1 MIRSYYQFFPYAKFA
16 NYIIENTGGWKGG
29 DKDIN
34 DKVKNFIS
42 KEFDDR
48 VIIIDEIQNIKTDKK
63 EDFSRNIQIIL
74 ESIIKYGKNIKLIL
88 MSATPMFDRPDE
100 IIYYI
105 NLLLKNDGREII
117 NKNDIFLKDGTLKN
131 GAEEILKKVFTGY
144 VSYMRG
150 EQPFIF
156 PFRIYPKNALIPK
169 TEYYISGEKIDKKK
183 KIKFTKII
191 LCDMKKIQSNTYKY
205 YLDKKI
211 KNGKLKENIE
221 NNASNDELNNES
233 NDESNDNNKKSGI
246 LSDLV
251 AISNIV
257 YPISNNNEIGS
268 FSSSSIDSDFDNGLG
283 GYYKSIKIVGTKKK
297 IQYKYQKHAIFNIDT
312 TTETPFADEKY
323 LSLYSTK
330 FSSVLET
337 LKKSKGLILIFS
349 QYIDQGVLPLALML
363 EQNGF
368 YRECSEGEEQLL
380 DYNANKLK
388 KGGKRR
394 PICYLCGKDAN
405 YFEHYDEKSKNYHF
419 FKIAK
424 YILSFGG
431 NKDIIKINK
440 DEAVKKFNSDKNKN
454 GEEIKIFIGTR
465 VISEGL
471 DFKRLRQVHIIEPWY
486 NLSRHE
492 QIIGRALRFQS
503 HRDLPLSERN
513 VEIYQYASILEKSKN
528 KLYERESID
537 LKYYRMAENKDI
549 IIKNISRIMKESA
562 IDCVLF
568 KNINII
574 DSNKKIKQ
582 ITSSGQILEVPI
594 SDKPYT
600 SVCDYKE
607 NCSYKCNWMPNPRLK
622 YPINTD
628 TYNIRF
634 SSTKIEE
641 IKKEIKNMFKEN
653 IVFYLGSI
661 ENKILEKNKDTD
673 KLFIYSALE
682 ELVNNKNEIVYDKF
696 SRKGY
701 IIYRGDYYIFQPFDL
716 ERDELPILYRE
727 NPTTIKPEYI
737 DLENIVVEYAKK
749 NDKELEENIINEDKL
764 EESIIKNIHFVY
776 QNHIEITESNR
787 KKYMLAVIGSVIDKL
802 TKKNGIVFIQNILIK
817 YIQKI
822 KDENVENIIEYL
834 NLNGNLINYYSDIVY
849 EKSKIK
855 DNIFVGFVFGEEY
868 FIIDSIEKTKDIKSL
883 KISKLNF
890 VNCSKETLMQI
901 KYHQNMY
908 LKKNKES
915 KQYNIIYGIM
925 ELNKKKFIK
934 VFKIVDKSVEEYILT
949 KEKKT
954 SKRSI
959 ITGRTCTT
967 FQYEKL
973 IEIREK
979 LNMYK
984 LTRKRKIDFICEDL
998 EIYFRFHKLVNTD
1011 NKIWFEEIK

>member
-1 MIRSYYQFFPYAKFA
+1 
-16 NYIIENTGGWKGG
+16 
-29 DKDIN
+29 
-34 DKVKNFIS
+34 
-42 KEFDDR
+42 
-48 VIIIDEIQNIKTDKK
+48 
-63 EDFSRNIQIIL
+63 
-74 ESIIKYGKNIKLIL
+74 
-88 MSATPMFDRPDE
+88 
-100 IIYYI
+100 
-105 NLLLKNDGREII
+105 
-117 NKNDIFLKDGTLKN
+117 
-131 GAEEILKKVFTGY
+131 
-144 VSYMRG
+144 
-150 EQPFIF
+150 
-156 PFRIYPKNALIPK
+156 
-169 TEYYISGEKIDKKK
+169 
-183 KIKFTKII
+183 
-191 LCDMKKIQSNTYKY
+191 
-205 YLDKKI
+205 
-211 KNGKLKENIE
+211 
-221 NNASNDELNNES
+221 
-233 NDESNDNNKKSGI
+233 
-246 LSDLV
+246 
-251 AISNIV
+251 
-257 YPISNNNEIGS
+257 
-268 FSSSSIDSDFDNGLG
+268 
-283 GYYKSIKIVGTKKK
+283 
-297 IQYKYQKHAIFNIDT
+297 
-312 TTETPFADEKY
+312 
-323 LSLYSTK
+323 
-330 FSSVLET
+330 
-337 LKKSKGLILIFS
+337 
-349 QYIDQGVLPLALML
+349 
-363 EQNGF
+363 
-368 YRECSEGEEQLL
+368 
-380 DYNANKLK
+380 
-388 KGGKRR
+388 
-394 PICYLCGKDAN
+394 
-405 YFEHYDEKSKNYHF
+405 
-419 FKIAK
+419 
-424 YILSFGG
+424 
-431 NKDIIKINK
+431 
-440 DEAVKKFNSDKNKN
+440 
-454 GEEIKIFIGTR
+454 
-465 VISEGL
+465 
-471 DFKRLRQVHIIEPWY
+471 
-486 NLSRHE
+486 
-492 QIIGRALRFQS
+492 
-503 HRDLPLSERN
+503 
-513 VEIYQYASILEKSKN
+513 
-528 KLYERESID
+528 
-537 LKYYRMAENKDI
+537 MAENKDI